1 MNIRVAETAGFC
13 FGVRRAVELVEKLVD
28 EGKRVCTLGAI
39 IHNPQKVSELE
50 ERGVRIVDSPEE
62 AGKDEILVIRSHGV
76 PASVTERIETL
87 GIEYRNAT
95 CPFVQKIHRIVSEN
109 SKNGD
114 VVLIAGDK
122 EHPEV
127 KGIIGHCYNEYH
139 TFLNS
144 GELEEL
150 FVKFP
155 LLKNK
160 PLCVVVQTTFN
171 KNEWKN
177 SLKKLQKLCT
187 NQKIFDTICSA
198 TSDRQSEAEILAS
211 QSDMMLVIGG
221 RHSSNTNK
229 LYHICKNRCSET
241 YLIETAAELPREAV
255 LRAGQIGVTAGASTP
270 ASIIKEV
277 LVTMTEEIK
286 NTQESEAEPK
296 FEDLLEE
303 SFKNYNTD
311 GRVTGVVVGIT
322 PTEVRVDVGR
332 KQTGII
338 PLAELSNDPTAKPED
353 IVNVGDELN
362 LIIMKTNDQE
372 GTILLSKRL
381 LDAQKGWDD
390 IVKAEEEK
398 TVVTGVVTEIVK
410 GGVIA
415 VTNGVRVFIPASL
428 ATATR
433 GESLD
438 GLLKQEVKFRIIETT
453 RQRKRAV
460 GSIRSVLNDERKAK
474 AEAFWAEAEVG
485 KKYTGTVKSLTSY
498 GAFVDIGGIDGMVHI
513 SELSWNRI
521 KHPSE
526 VVNVGDTVEVYI
538 KALDAEKGKI
548 SLGYRKDED
557 NPWEIL
563 KNKYPVGTECEVEIV
578 GLTQFGAFARIIP
591 GIDGLIHVSQIS
603 NERVEKPQDVL
614 AVGQKVNVKITAI
627 DFEAKRISLSMKA
640 LLNDEAAEEPAEEA
654 VEEAPAEEAAAE
666 EETAEVAAE

>member
-1 MNIRVAETAGFC
+1 
-13 FGVRRAVELVEKLVD
+13 
-28 EGKRVCTLGAI
+28 
-39 IHNPQKVSELE
+39 
-50 ERGVRIVDSPEE
+50 
-62 AGKDEILVIRSHGV
+62 
-76 PASVTERIETL
+76 
-87 GIEYRNAT
+87 
-95 CPFVQKIHRIVSEN
+95 
-109 SKNGD
+109 
-114 VVLIAGDK
+114 
-122 EHPEV
+122 
-127 KGIIGHCYNEYH
+127 
-139 TFLNS
+139 
-144 GELEEL
+144 
-150 FVKFP
+150 
-155 LLKNK
+155 
-160 PLCVVVQTTFN
+160 
-171 KNEWKN
+171 
-177 SLKKLQKLCT
+177 
-187 NQKIFDTICSA
+187 
-198 TSDRQSEAEILAS
+198 
-211 QSDMMLVIGG
+211 MMLVIGG

-229 LYHICKNRCSET
+229 LFSICKEKCEKT
-241 YLIETAAELPREAV
+241 YLIETAEELPREAV
-255 LRAGQIGVTAGASTP
+255 VHADRIGITAGASTP

-332 KQTGII
+332 KQTGIV
-338 PLAELSNDPTAKPED
+338 PLAELSNDPSAKPED
-353 IVNVGDELN
+353 LVKIGDELN

-415 VTNGVRVFIPASL
+415 VTNGVKVFIPASL

-438 GLLKQEVKFRIIETT
+438 GLLKKEVSFRIIETT

-460 GSIRSVLNDERKAK
+460 GSIRSVLNDERKAR
-474 AEAFWAEAEVG
+474 AEAFWADAEAG

-526 VVNVGDTVEVYI
+526 D
-538 KALDAEKGKI
+538 L
-548 SLGYRKDED
+548 SWLQKDR
-557 NPWEIL
+557 
-563 KNKYPVGTECEVEIV
+563 G
-578 GLTQFGAFARIIP
+578 
-591 GIDGLIHVSQIS
+591 
-603 NERVEKPQDVL
+603 
-614 AVGQKVNVKITAI
+614 
-627 DFEAKRISLSMKA
+627 
-640 LLNDEAAEEPAEEA
+640 
-654 VEEAPAEEAAAE
+654 
-666 EETAEVAAE
+666 